1 MAPMVVP
8 RSSIGGSSW
17 PWFAAGS
24 RADAVGTLLVGSVFS
39 TCEGVDVAK
48 PPVELWVP
56 TSCSD
61 VVVLAVES
69 WAPQVL

>member
-1 MAPMVVP
+1 
-8 RSSIGGSSW
+8 
-17 PWFAAGS
+17 
-24 RADAVGTLLVGSVFS
+24 LLVGSVFS